1 MSSHGEHIKYEN
13 LERLLSYHFANR
25 SLLLEALT
33 HRSYS
38 HEKRSKTNYER
49 LEFLGDA
56 VLQLVITEY
65 LLEKYR
71 DYDEGTLSKL
81 RGYFV
86 SEGFLSIIAHEI
98 GLGRF
103 VLLGKGE
110 KASGGMFKDSLL
122 CDIFE
127 SLVAAIYRDGGYE
140 EARRTI
146 IHLFG
151 KRIDEDISTNSF
163 IDSKSELQKLTQKV
177 YGVLPEYT
185 VLKEVGPEHNKT
197 FVVEL
202 TIEGILHETGEGKS
216 KKSAEK
222 VAATKALNRL
232 AHVS

>member
-1 MSSHGEHIKYEN
+1 MSNDQLRYED
-13 LERLLSYHFANR
+13 LEELLFYHFKNR
-25 SLLLEALT
+25 SLLTEALT

-38 HEKRSKTNYER
+38 HEKKTKTNYER

-65 LLEKYR
+65 LLQRYR

-86 SEGFLSIIAHEI
+86 SEGFLSIIANEI

-127 SLVAAIYRDGGYE
+127 SLVAAIYRDGGYDI
-140 EARRTI
+140 ARETI

-151 KRIDEDISTNSF
+151 KRIDEDISSNSF
-163 IDSKSELQKLTQKV
+163 IDAKSELQKLTQKV
-177 YGVLPEYT
+177 YGALPEYN
-185 VLKEVGPEHNKT
+185 VLREVGPEHNKT

-202 TIEGILHETGEGKS
+202 IIEGILHETGEGKS

-222 VAATKALNRL
+222 DAAIKALSRL
-232 AHVS
+232 EHVS

>member
-1 MSSHGEHIKYEN
+1 MSNSENIKYEN
-13 LERLLSYHFANR
+13 LERLLSYKFKNR

-38 HEKRSKTNYER
+38 HEKRTKSNYER

-71 DYDEGTLSKL
+71 DDDEGTLSKL

-86 SEGFLSIIAHEI
+86 SEGFLSIIANEI
-98 GLGRF
+98 GLGKF

-127 SLVAAIYRDGGYE
+127 SLVAAIYRDGGYI
-140 EARRTI
+140 EARRVI
-146 IHLFG
+146 ILLFG
-151 KRIDEDISTNSF
+151 QRIDEDISSNSF
-163 IDSKSELQKLTQKV
+163 IDSKSELQKLTQKI
-177 YGVLPEYT
+177 YGTLPEYT

-202 TIEGILHETGEGKS
+202 TIDGILQETGEGKS
-216 KKSAEK
+216 KKNAEK
-222 VAATKALNRL
+222 VAATKALSRL
-232 AHVS
+232 ENVS

>member
-1 MSSHGEHIKYEN
+1 MSNNENIKYEN
-13 LERLLSYHFANR
+13 LEGLLFYCFKNR
-25 SLLLEALT
+25 SLLVEALT

-38 HEKRSKTNYER
+38 HEKRTKTNYER

-86 SEGFLSIIAHEI
+86 SEGFLSIIANEI
-98 GLGRF
+98 GLGKF

-127 SLVAAIYRDGGYE
+127 SLVAAIYRDGGYD
-140 EARRTI
+140 EARRVI
-146 IHLFG
+146 ILLFG
-151 KRIDEDISTNSF
+151 KRIDEDISANSF
-163 IDSKSELQKLTQKV
+163 IDSKSELQKLTQKI
-177 YGVLPEYT
+177 YGTLPEYT

-202 TIEGILHETGEGKS
+202 TIEGILNEIGEGKS

-232 AHVS
+232 ANVS

>member
-1 MSSHGEHIKYEN
+1 MSNTNENKKYEQ
-13 LERLLSYHFANR
+13 LEELLSYSFKNR

-38 HEKRSKTNYER
+38 HEKRTKTNYER

-86 SEGFLSIIAHEI
+86 SEGFLSVIANEI

-127 SLVAAIYRDGGYE
+127 SVVAAIYRDGGYE
-140 EARRTI
+140 IARETI
-146 IHLFG
+146 INLFG

-163 IDSKSELQKLTQKV
+163 IDSKSELQKYTQKA
-177 YGVLPEYT
+177 YGILPEYT
-185 VLKEVGPEHNKT
+185 VLREVGPEHSKT

-202 TIEGILHETGEGKS
+202 TIDGILCERGEGKS
-216 KKSAEK
+216 KKNAEK
-222 VAATKALNRL
+222 SAASKALNRL
-232 AHVS
+232 GDDI